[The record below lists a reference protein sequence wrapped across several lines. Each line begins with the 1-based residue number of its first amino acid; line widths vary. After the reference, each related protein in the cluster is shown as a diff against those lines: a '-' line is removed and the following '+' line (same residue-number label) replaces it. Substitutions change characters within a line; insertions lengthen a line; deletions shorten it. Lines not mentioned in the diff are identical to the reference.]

1 MEDTVENDT
10 AKGSTKGAT
19 SSKESER
26 KKRALIAIGKAKG
39 FLTHE
44 EVNEHMPEDVTS
56 PERMDDW
63 LSAFAD
69 EGIEIVDAPA
79 KVKVVDADAD
89 EADEADEADADL
101 AAKGEAKEEEDTDS
115 NAPTS
120 DPVRTYLRKMGTI
133 SLLTREGEVQIAKRI
148 EDGDRRVLQVV

>member
-44 EVNEHMPEDVTS
+44 EVNEHMPED
-56 PERMDDW
+56 
-63 LSAFAD
+63 
-69 EGIEIVDAPA
+69 GIEIVDAPA
-79 KVKVVDADAD
+79 KVKVGDTDVD
-89 EADEADEADADL
+89 EADEADEVDADL

-115 NAPTS
+115 NA
-120 DPVRTYLRKMGTI
+120 
-133 SLLTREGEVQIAKRI
+133 
-148 EDGDRRVLQVV
+148 